1 MYIVFELC
9 LIFIKNKIFVLIWI
23 FFVKII
29 FKNFVVIFMFNNI
42 IMMLLFEL
50 FYYLLNDLMNSEK

>member
-42 IMMLLFEL
+42 IMMLLFVL

>member
-50 FYYLLNDLMNSEK
+50 FYYLLNDLMNSGK